1 MVRPA
6 GQAGQPPPPR
16 GPSTVA
22 KKFPR
27 RRKVTPEEAKLAHK
41 QLTAALA
48 QELPKQGMGLG
59 LRHWRKQR
67 GESERFASRMYA
79 KYLAAGGEEGTGKP
93 FIEWLKS
100 VDWAKVLEF
109 VMKLVATFGAIA

>member
-1 MVRPA
+1 M
-6 GQAGQPPPPR
+6 
-16 GPSTVA
+16 A
-22 KKFPR
+22 KRLARPR

-48 QELPKQGMGLG
+48 EELPKQGMSLG
-59 LRHWRKQR
+59 LRHWRKRR
-67 GESERFASRMYA
+67 GESEKFAARQYA

-100 VDWAKVLEF
+100 VDWAKVIEF
-109 VMKLVATFGAIA
+109 VMKLVATFGAVA

>member
-1 MVRPA
+1 M
-6 GQAGQPPPPR
+6 
-16 GPSTVA
+16 A

-27 RRKVTPEEAKLAHK
+27 RRKVTPAEAKQAHK
-41 QLTAALA
+41 DLTAALA
-48 QELPKQGMGLG
+48 QELPKQGLGLG

-93 FIEWLKS
+93 FVDWLKS

-109 VMKLVATFGAIA
+109 VMKLVATLGAVA